1 MIRSA
6 RHPHLSPSRGSEA
19 YPQIPDYLQ
28 ASAIT
33 LTSDGVS
40 VTLLPDAG
48 LRVGSLIVAG
58 RELLIR
64 ENGHPATWGIFPM
77 APWAGRMANGSLTD
91 RFGVTHTFPP
101 TWGEHA
107 FHGRL
112 YQSAAIEQSV
122 AGDGRSAVMYAP
134 LNRASGWPFD
144 ARSEVSAALSG
155 SATSG
160 ALTIT
165 LTITAEVEQ
174 DVTTGWHPC
183 FRRFLLDAQSRSEVG
198 VEGVLAFNPRGR
210 LARDAAA
217 PGLHLVDVVQPAVD
231 GGVATPG
238 SGATWDDPFVG
249 VSTPPQI
256 SWGDELSLTMTAGP
270 AVTHWMVYDPDEAL
284 CVEPQAGPPDA
295 FHRGGAISLQAG
307 ESLVVPLTLAWSA
320 KI

>member
-6 RHPHLSPSRGSEA
+6 RHPHLTPSSTPEA
-19 YPQIPDYLQ
+19 HPQIPDYLQ
-28 ASAIT
+28 ATAIT
-33 LTSDGVS
+33 LNADGVH

-48 LRVGSLIVAG
+48 LRVGSIIIGG
-58 RELLIR
+58 RELLVR

-77 APWAGRMANGSLTD
+77 APWAGRMANASFTDLT
-91 RFGVTHTFPP
+91 GATHHFPP
-101 TWGEHA
+101 TWGDHA

-134 LNRASGWPFD
+134 LDGAAGWPLN
-144 ARSEVSAALSG
+144 ARAEVSAELTGTA
-155 SATSG
+155 AAG

-174 DVTTGWHPC
+174 LVAAGWHPC
-183 FRRFLLDAQSRSEVG
+183 FRRFLLDATRRSEVG
-198 VEGVLAFNPRGR
+198 TEGVLSIAPTGV
-210 LARDAAA
+210 LARDAAM
-217 PGLHLVDVVQPAVD
+217 PGLHLVDVTQPAAD
-231 GGVATPG
+231 GGVAARG

-249 VSTPPQI
+249 VIAPPQI
-256 SWGDELSLTMTAGP
+256 AWGDALTLTLTAGP
-270 AVTHWMVYDPDEAL
+270 AVTHWMVYDPDDAL

-295 FHRGGAISLQAG
+295 LHRGGAIHLKAG
-307 ESLVVPLTLAWSA
+307 ESLVVPLTLAWTA